1 MESQTIYYNGFELT
15 VTFSVSKYYPAT
27 LEDPAEGGDV
37 SLEEILLAGND
48 TNIVDLLEPQWDEI
62 IDQLDIDLHE
72 S

>member
-72 S
+72 T

>member
-27 LEDPAEGGDV
+27 LEYPAEGGDV